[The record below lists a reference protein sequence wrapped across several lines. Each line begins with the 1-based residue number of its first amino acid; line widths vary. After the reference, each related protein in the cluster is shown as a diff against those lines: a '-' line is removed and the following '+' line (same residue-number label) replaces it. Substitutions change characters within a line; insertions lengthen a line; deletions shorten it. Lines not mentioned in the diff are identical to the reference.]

1 MISEKLKNLILK
13 ELNLNDFNL
22 TDSTVAKDVPGWD
35 SLKNLSIIMSI
46 EEEFNITFQAD
57 EIINIK
63 NVGDLQSLIDSKTLS

>member
-22 TDSTVAKDVPGWD
+22 TDTTVAKDVPGWD

-46 EEEFNITFQAD
+46 EEEFNITLQAE

-63 NVGDLQSLIDSKTLS
+63 NVGDLQSLIDSKTVS